1 MLNRPAIDPT
11 NNKYKTNNNKK
22 DSLRSASVTSRSA
35 SRKKALAA
43 RE

>member
-11 NNKYKTNNNKK
+11 NNKYKTNNNKT
-22 DSLRSASVTSRSA
+22 DSPRSGSVTGRSA
-35 SRKKALAA
+35 SRKRALAA